1 MYDLHSVLYVHD
13 WKFTGSNL
21 QMVAPYA
28 QELLKHVRAFQ
39 SSSELTLHPNFSIV
53 EIKCP
58 KMSCSFPSSKKYDNF
73 LKFQREDNGIVCNVY
88 TVSLGK
94 QRMNGHF
101 HSLTNPQTV
110 SWIKSPQIDLALR
123 FEALLY
129 LLFSCVFHW
138 WDTHNTVTNY
148 NLWFLLYRP
157 VCKI

>member
-1 MYDLHSVLYVHD
+1 MICFLYCMCM
-13 WKFTGSNL
+13 TGSNL
-21 QMVAPYA
+21 QMVAPYV

-39 SSSELTLHPNFSIV
+39 SSSELTLHPNFSAV
-53 EIKCP
+53 EAKRP

-88 TVSLGK
+88 TVSWGK
-94 QRMNGHF
+94 QRTHGHF

-110 SWIKSPQIDLALR
+110 SWIKSPQSDLALR

-129 LLFSCVFHW
+129 LLFCCVFHW

-148 NLWFLLYRP
+148 NLWFVLYRP
-157 VCKI
+157 VSNI